1 MQVSEV
7 APRRTC
13 RCRGARWPC
22 AEPAAGVDSPRAA
35 ERARHRRWPPRHG
48 WRRQPRR
55 HGDATPQH
63 LRWGEEV
70 DFAIL
75 AFLGEKALLDDASM
89 MDGEIKRGPTRIIAN
104 SVISYEITTHQMNL

>member
-1 MQVSEV
+1 
-7 APRRTC
+7 
-13 RCRGARWPC
+13 
-22 AEPAAGVDSPRAA
+22 
-35 ERARHRRWPPRHG
+35 
-48 WRRQPRR
+48 
-55 HGDATPQH
+55 
-63 LRWGEEV
+63 V